1 MFRFFF
7 FITMYFFSG
16 IVFAEWENNLTSPR
30 FKIDLGPMD
39 PMHPNGQVSIP
50 AWSDALVMVLGKI
63 AELLLFAIPLIAG
76 ISFLVAGYYF
86 IISSGNSEKAT
97 QAKVIIK
104 WNLVA
109 MAVAFFSY
117 GLVNMVLYIMN
128 IK

>member
-1 MFRFFF
+1 
-7 FITMYFFSG
+7 
-16 IVFAEWENNLTSPR
+16 
-30 FKIDLGPMD
+30 
-39 PMHPNGQVSIP
+39 
-50 AWSDALVMVLGKI
+50 MVLGKI

>member
-1 MFRFFF
+1 
-7 FITMYFFSG
+7 
-16 IVFAEWENNLTSPR
+16 
-30 FKIDLGPMD
+30 
-39 PMHPNGQVSIP
+39 
-50 AWSDALVMVLGKI
+50 MVLGKI

-109 MAVAFFSY
+109 MAVAFLSY

-128 IK
+128 IT